1 MSAMAAGAANIARRL
16 HQEGNLDVVMGLG
29 GSNVAFVMSAVA
41 AALPV
46 GLPKVLVSTI
56 VSGDTRAYVGATDM
70 TLVYPIVD
78 ISGLNRI
85 SRKVLANAAAA
96 CAGMARA
103 PGVDSRSGSSRSW
116 GFRCSA

>member
-1 MSAMAAGAANIARRL
+1 
-16 HQEGNLDVVMGLG
+16 
-29 GSNVAFVMSAVA
+29 
-41 AALPV
+41 
-46 GLPKVLVSTI
+46 
-56 VSGDTRAYVGATDM
+56 M

-103 PGVDSRSGSSRSW
+103 PGVDSEADKR
-116 GFRCSA
+116 